1 MLLCFG
7 VMNTSNYI
15 SIFEPGQWMTG
26 ALIETGADTEVA
38 KRHSLNNIY
47 DLAGNAGEWSTEQYI
62 VNGEYRISG
71 GTYQGSAIFIDFN
84 ELVLY
89 GTKGEDRTSSRPILY
104 K

>member
-1 MLLCFG
+1 MLIGFG

-15 SIFEPGQWMTG
+15 SIFEPGQWLTG

-71 GTYQGSAIFIDFN
+71 GTYQGNVIFIDSM
-84 ELVLY
+84 LSS